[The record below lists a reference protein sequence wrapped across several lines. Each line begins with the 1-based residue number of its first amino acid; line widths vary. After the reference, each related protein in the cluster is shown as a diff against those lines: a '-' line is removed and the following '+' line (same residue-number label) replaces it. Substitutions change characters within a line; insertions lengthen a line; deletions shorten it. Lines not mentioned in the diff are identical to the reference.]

1 MTSNEYP
8 PRHDQGGY
16 GQGQQGGGYPG
27 NPDGSGSYPPA
38 PAFQS
43 YPQYDHGYSRGVPA
57 RCWLPR

>member
-43 YPQYDHGYSRGVPA
+43 YPQYDHG
-57 RCWLPR
+57 CWLPR